1 MTGAKNSCAGEG
13 GKRPNEVWQVD
24 AANAYILSL
33 IANGRGDAQ
42 AAAPVVAMGIVMGA
56 RLYT

>member
-13 GKRPNEVWQVD
+13 GKRKNEVWQVG

-42 AAAPVVAMGIVMGA
+42 TAAPVVAMGIVMGV